1 MKKAVS
7 LFLILGAILLVSSC
21 SFPHWFVSHRH
32 VTVEAA
38 AGNAP
43 EIVQVRETMVRKSSF
58 SIEQYF
64 RSKTLNV
71 SEKSFSVS
79 YQGKQIQP
87 KVYASFPNEKYSRRL
102 KELTTIP
109 PMTLMQVFFKVKRNQ
124 GDTIRIVEHDVPQAN
139 DSIVINVEI
148 PEMNEK
154 RDDIDMYNYNQL
166 HQLSTGYFIDPTKR
180 NGLYYN
186 LRFEDGVCVK
196 DFVVD
201 FGHVEESILQGNMEE
216 NMNLIMEKDDV
227 PKNTLTFIYNANFYN
242 ISISNDCD
250 MSYLKNKERTPNE
263 KIKIRVKFFEKVKQ
277 PYNTDYPFAIIESI
291 SPNL

>member
-1 MKKAVS
+1 MKKEVYLVFS
-7 LFLILGAILLVSSC
+7 LGTILLISSC

-64 RSKTLNV
+64 RSETLNV

-102 KELTTIP
+102 KELTSIP

-154 RDDIDMYNYNQL
+154 RDDIDMYNSNQL
-166 HQLSTGYFIDPTKR
+166 RQLSTGYIIDPTKR
-180 NGLYYN
+180 NGLYYD
-186 LRFEDGVCVK
+186 LKFEDGVCVRE
-196 DFVVD
+196 FVVD
-201 FGHVEESILQGNMEE
+201 FGHVEESILQGHMEA

-227 PKNTLTFIYNANFYN
+227 PQNTLLFIYNANFYN

-250 MSYLKNKERTPNE
+250 LSYLKNKERTPNDE
-263 KIKIRVKFFEKVKQ
+263 IKIRVKFFENVKQ

-291 SPNL
+291 SPNP

>member
-1 MKKAVS
+1 MKKVVFGIFS
-7 LFLILGAILLVSSC
+7 FGAILLVSSC

-201 FGHVEESILQGNMEE
+201 FGHVEESILQGNMEA

-263 KIKIRVKFFEKVKQ
+263 KIKIRVKFFEKVKH
-277 PYNTDYPFAIIESI
+277 TGGLE
-291 SPNL
+291 

>member
-1 MKKAVS
+1 MKKVVFGIFS
-7 LFLILGAILLVSSC
+7 FGAILLVSSC

-109 PMTLMQVFFKVKRNQ
+109 SMTLMQVSFKVKRNQ

-201 FGHVEESILQGNMEE
+201 FGHVEESILQGNMEA

>member
-109 PMTLMQVFFKVKRNQ
+109 PMTLMQVSFKVKRNQ

-201 FGHVEESILQGNMEE
+201 FGHVEESILQGNMEA

>member
-1 MKKAVS
+1 MKKVVFGIFS
-7 LFLILGAILLVSSC
+7 FGAILLVSSC

-109 PMTLMQVFFKVKRNQ
+109 SMTLMRVSFKVKRNQ

-250 MSYLKNKERTPNE
+250 LSYMKNKERTPNE
-263 KIKIRVKFFEKVKQ
+263 EIKIRVKFFENVKQ